1 MPFSWEPHIL
11 VAMKLNDAQKV
22 QIFCAAL
29 SATGQTRN
37 DGTGAKRG
45 LYNDPV
51 EEAVMLMNQAVGKL
65 EAPEEP
71 DTEPPDYRRPM
82 VDI

>member
-1 MPFSWEPHIL
+1 M
-11 VAMKLNDAQKV
+11 AMKLHDAQKI

-29 SATGQTRN
+29 SATGQTRD

-51 EEAVMLMNQAVGKL
+51 EEAFMLMKQAVDKL

-71 DTEPPDYRRPM
+71 GPPPQDFRRPM

>member
-1 MPFSWEPHIL
+1 MPLSWGPRIL
-11 VAMKLNDAQKV
+11 VAMKLIDAQKV
-22 QIFCAAL
+22 RIFCAAL
-29 SATGQTRN
+29 SATAQTRN
-37 DGTGAKRG
+37 DDTGAKRG

-51 EEAVMLMNQAVGKL
+51 EEAFMLMKQAVDKL

-71 DTEPPDYRRPM
+71 DTAPPDYRRPM